1 MLTLIIQTIDKGFTI
16 LIFIP
21 MVYILYCRFTSLHK
35 KKRQALTI
43 YRICLI
49 LIALFLL
56 RYFCNKFIFT
66 AVNYQRF
73 TDSGLFPLI
82 KTIFYPEHS

>member
-1 MLTLIIQTIDKGFTI
+1 MLTLIIQTIDKGFTT

-35 KKRQALTI
+35 KKRQGLTI

-49 LIALFLL
+49 LVVLFLL
-56 RYFCNKFIFT
+56 RYFCGKFIFT
-66 AVNYQRF
+66 TVNSQRI

-82 KTIFYPEHS
+82 KTIFYP